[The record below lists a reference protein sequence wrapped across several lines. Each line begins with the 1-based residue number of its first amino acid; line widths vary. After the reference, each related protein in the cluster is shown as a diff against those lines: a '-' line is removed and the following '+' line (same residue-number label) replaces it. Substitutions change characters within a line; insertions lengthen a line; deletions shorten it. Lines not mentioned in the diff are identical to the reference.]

1 LRPQSAEDLTIPPYS
16 LFADW
21 LSKFHLWP
29 ESIQALWLVAGA
41 VTVVGVTA
49 VVARTLREI
58 VGLLPGRGRAARVD
72 DGELVYGVYR
82 DRRGRWMVYRHG
94 REVREVDWTDPPPE
108 LTGREPVARGFARP
122 ER

>member
-1 LRPQSAEDLTIPPYS
+1 MIDPPPHPLAPYS
-16 LFADW
+16 LWADW

-41 VTVVGVTA
+41 VTLVGVTA
-49 VVARTLREI
+49 VVAWTLREI
-58 VGLLPGRGRAARVD
+58 VGLLPGRGRAEPVQG
-72 DGELVYGVYR
+72 GELVYGVYR

-94 REVREVDWTDPPPE
+94 REVRELDWTDPPPE
-108 LTGREPVARGFARP
+108 LTGRETAVRAFATP